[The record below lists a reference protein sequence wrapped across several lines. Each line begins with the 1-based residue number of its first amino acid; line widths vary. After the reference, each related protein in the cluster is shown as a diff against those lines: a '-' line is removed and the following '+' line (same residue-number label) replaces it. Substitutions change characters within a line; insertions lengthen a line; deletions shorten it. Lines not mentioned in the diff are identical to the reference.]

1 MSAELIAILA
11 LGAGMV
17 TAFLAFAGLILT
29 LINQSNK
36 ESRQRTE
43 RLEDQMNRGFE
54 QLRNEMNHQTER
66 LRAEMNQKQEETNHG
81 FEQLRTEMNQK
92 QEETNRGLEQL
103 RAEMNQGFAQQDARI
118 RNLEQGQAY
127 MSGQFSELKDH
138 LTHRSD
144 SGNNPD
150 PGD

>member
-1 MSAELIAILA
+1 
-11 LGAGMV
+11 
-17 TAFLAFAGLILT
+17 
-29 LINQSNK
+29 
-36 ESRQRTE
+36 
-43 RLEDQMNRGFE
+43 MNRGFE
-54 QLRNEMNHQTER
+54 Q
-66 LRAEMNQKQEETNHG
+66 LRAEMNQKQEETNRG
-81 FEQLRTEMNQK
+81 FEQLRAEMNQK

>member
-17 TAFLAFAGLILT
+17 TAFLAFAGLMLN

-54 QLRNEMNHQTER
+54 QLRTEMNHQTEQ
-66 LRAEMNQKQEETNHG
+66 LRAEMNQKQEETNRG
-81 FEQLRTEMNQK
+81 F
-92 QEETNRGLEQL
+92 EQL
-103 RAEMNQGFAQQDARI
+103 RAEMSQGFAQQDARI

-127 MSGQFSELKDH
+127 MSGQFSELKDY

>member
-17 TAFLAFAGLILT
+17 TAFLAFAGLMLN

-54 QLRNEMNHQTER
+54 QLRNEMNR
-66 LRAEMNQKQEETNHG
+66 G
-81 FEQLRTEMNQK
+81 F
-92 QEETNRGLEQL
+92 EQL